1 MQCSCNAAREEVGSK
16 WKLQPIGPAVWHVR
30 CRPLYGSA
38 TWHSPPTW
46 KSACGW
52 VAAWSQKLA
61 LAPAAGDAVAPGT
74 LFGQVS
80 ASVSRPGAGTPDHG
94 WPPRRH
100 RPQAGTAIRW
110 PRATPPRIPS
120 RGRRNTGV
128 PAPKMCRQRLRRPT
142 PCRPAAPGPT
152 ARCVCRRA
160 AREAPFRNERR
171 SANAG
176 DAEVDA

>member
-1 MQCSCNAAREEVGSK
+1 MKWSDRTGSMAGGV
-16 WKLQPIGPAVWHVR
+16 QA
-30 CRPLYGSA
+30 LYGSA

-80 ASVSRPGAGTPDHG
+80 ASVSRPGAGTLDHG

-110 PRATPPRIPS
+110 PRATPPRDPFS
-120 RGRRNTGV
+120 HG
-128 PAPKMCRQRLRRPT
+128 AFPT
-142 PCRPAAPGPT
+142 
-152 ARCVCRRA
+152 
-160 AREAPFRNERR
+160 
-171 SANAG
+171 
-176 DAEVDA
+176 